1 MARGDFPRWGVD
13 RHGCETA
20 FLSEAVRIIRGFG
33 RQTFQTRSATP
44 RIAPEKWAFT
54 LKIGPNIITSKASV
68 RPVHRARLSRVV
80 TAALLSEVALI
91 VAFPDL
97 RSKVPEDPARNRD
110 VEEEVRQ
117 HQVPDV
123 VVAVG
128 RLSGSMGAYRSRTNA
143 DDRLPRAS
151 CVTIVPTAPAAP
163 CARTLCPA

>member
-1 MARGDFPRWGVD
+1 MP
-13 RHGCETA
+13 
-20 FLSEAVRIIRGFG
+20 
-33 RQTFQTRSATP
+33 
-44 RIAPEKWAFT
+44 
-54 LKIGPNIITSKASV
+54 SKASV

-143 DDRLPRAS
+143 DDRLPRDPLGLDPLGRVQGGDGIVEGRD
-151 CVTIVPTAPAAP
+151 VTDAVSYTHLTLPTTPYV
-163 CARTLCPA
+163 